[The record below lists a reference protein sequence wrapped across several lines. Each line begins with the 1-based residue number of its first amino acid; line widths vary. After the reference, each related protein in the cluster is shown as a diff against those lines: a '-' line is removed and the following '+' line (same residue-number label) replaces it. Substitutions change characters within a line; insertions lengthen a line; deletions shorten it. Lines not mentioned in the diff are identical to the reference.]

1 MDSLCDV
8 QKVIPI
14 DQPVIYS
21 LVNIGADTARVD
33 HGSTLLLGLGVKEV
47 VAL

>member
-1 MDSLCDV
+1 MNALCDI

-14 DQPVIYS
+14 YQPVIYS
-21 LVNIGADTARVD
+21 LVDIGADTARVD
-33 HGSTLLLGLGVKEV
+33 HGSTLLLRLGVQEV